1 MVVANELRRR
11 SCPKFGHCVCRLQ
24 SLIHR
29 KRNASMAELS
39 MDKLP
44 QLINS
49 LLAPLESD
57 SIDDE
62 EVQEKLMKSVLD
74 VTHIFRTAASE
85 KLLRFEDPTQHRST
99 RG

>member
-1 MVVANELRRR
+1 
-11 SCPKFGHCVCRLQ
+11 
-24 SLIHR
+24 
-29 KRNASMAELS
+29 

-74 VTHIFRTAASE
+74 ITQIFRAAAAE
-85 KLLRFEDPTQHRST
+85 NLLRFEDPAQHRSSEADGGKK
-99 RG
+99 RKRVDKRDVIRAQFVKE